1 MDERAYSDY
10 HLIQKITDWDRIR
23 QEILSEPANLS
34 PRVKATKRRHGLRG
48 WTRAS
53 GLLERIRDVMIA

>member
-10 HLIQKITDWDRIR
+10 HLIRKITGWDRIR

-34 PRVKATKRRHGLRG
+34 PRVKAAKRRHGLRR

-53 GLLERIRDVMIA
+53 GLLERKRCHMG